1 VYDSNVAART
11 IDITLGQVRRS
22 IRNDFIEG
30 HVSRLKAAHAEFPIS
45 ADQIAA
51 WETLCCWLH
60 DAASTLSDQF
70 DSVGCFFEFS
80 PPMKSERSD
89 LILTTEKE
97 IFVIEAKTGG
107 SHSKHKAQKQALS
120 YANEIYNSLLV
131 GAERKVI
138 PVVLQERPIRATIPK
153 ASPIVDHDYEAK
165 SVAVIGASQ
174 LANQIA
180 QMTPPR
186 PSIDLLE
193 TSTWMHQPRASI
205 VNLAQ
210 EMFGNLRTGEVIKA
224 LANPDEID
232 RLILRIREIIAQA
245 RANSEHRVIA
255 ISGRPGSGK
264 TLVGLRITHQTSL
277 PHLMGPDSN
286 PPIYLSGNGPLVKV
300 LQEAIARSYK
310 TSMSKY
316 TSEDVKIEKA
326 RAIAKE
332 IILEVRGLENEKFLI
347 ASNVIIF
354 DEAQRAWTA
363 KRMQTKRK
371 NRALGSQ
378 PYEILKKMSQKP
390 WAVVICL
397 VGTGQHINQGEE
409 GMDTWYEAV
418 GLNPKL
424 PKSPSNSTWRIS
436 VDHNEKRDGSFID
449 RASDL
454 ELTVDMRAGSTRMN
468 EWVNLL
474 LKHQI
479 DEARSCRS
487 EFPLFPLY
495 VSRDLKNSTEWLRN
509 STDLDRGETAGLLAS
524 SGSER
529 LNCYGIRV
537 AGAEDFPAVNWYL
550 ERPPHLD
557 SSSSFDIAA
566 TEYGCQGLELDRV
579 CVCWSW
585 DLLVRDGAWTPRKL
599 NRRKGHWN
607 AVKSKHQME
616 YVQNAY
622 RVLLT
627 RSRAGMVIWV
637 PLGDKTDSSRSGRDV
652 DSIYETLIAAG
663 CEPTPQ

>member
-1 VYDSNVAART
+1 MVART
-11 IDITLGQVRRS
+11 IDITIGEVRRTP
-22 IRNDFIEG
+22 RHNFVND
-30 HVSRLKAAHAEFPIS
+30 HVLRLKAAHAEFPIS
-45 ADQIAA
+45 ADQISA
-51 WETLCCWLH
+51 WETLCCWLS
-60 DAASTLSDQF
+60 DAASTLSDKF
-70 DSVGCFFEFS
+70 DSVGCLFEFS

-89 LILTTEKE
+89 LILTSEKE
-97 IFVIEAKTGG
+97 IFVIEAKTGH
-107 SHSKHKAQKQALS
+107 SHSKHQAQKQALG
-120 YANEIYNSLLV
+120 YAYEIYNSLLV

-138 PVVLQERPIRATIPK
+138 PIVLQDRPIRADGHK
-153 ASPIVDHDYEAK
+153 ASHIVDHDYEAK
-165 SVAVIGASQ
+165 SVAVIAAGD

-186 PSIDLLE
+186 PSTDLLDV
-193 TSTWMHQPRASI
+193 SRWMHQPRASI

-232 RLILRIREIIAQA
+232 RLIVRIREIIAQA
-245 RANSEHRVIA
+245 KTNSEHRVIA

-286 PPIYLSGNGPLVKV
+286 APIYLSGNGPLVKV
-300 LQEAIARSYK
+300 IQEAIARSYK

-316 TSEDVKIEKA
+316 ASDDVNIEKA
-326 RAIAKE
+326 RAVAKE
-332 IILEVRGLENEKFLI
+332 IILEVRGVESDTFSI

-378 PYEILKKMSQKP
+378 PYEILKKMSQKS

-424 PKSPSNSTWRIS
+424 PSSTPRTTWRIS
-436 VDHNEKRDGSFID
+436 VQHNEKKEGSFID

-487 EFPLFPLY
+487 EFPSFPLH
-495 VSRDLKNSTEWLRN
+495 VCRDLKVSTEWLRN
-509 STDLDRGETAGLLAS
+509 STDIDHGETAGLLAS
-524 SGSER
+524 SGGER

-550 ERPPHLD
+550 EKPPHLD

-566 TEYGCQGLELDRV
+566 TEYGCQGLDLDRV

-585 DLLVRDGAWTPRKL
+585 DLLARDGAWTPRKL
-599 NRRKGHWN
+599 NRRTARWS
-607 AVKSKHQME
+607 AVKSKNQME

-637 PLGDKTDSSRSGRDV
+637 PHGDKTDASRPSRDV
-652 DSIYETLIAAG
+652 DAIYETLIAAG
-663 CEPTPQ
+663 CEPISK

>member
-1 VYDSNVAART
+1 MTLRT
-11 IDITLGQVRRS
+11 IDVTLGQVRKTSRQVF
-22 IRNDFIEG
+22 IND
-30 HVSRLKAAHAEFPIS
+30 HVLRLKAAHAQFPIS
-45 ADQIAA
+45 ADQISA
-51 WETLCCWLH
+51 WETVCSWLH
-60 DAASTLSDQF
+60 DAASSASDQF
-70 DSVGCFFEFS
+70 DSVGCLFEFS

-89 LILTTEKE
+89 LILTSERE
-97 IFVIEAKTGG
+97 IFVIEAKTGR
-107 SHSKHKAQKQALS
+107 SHSKHQAQKQALG
-120 YANEIYNSLLV
+120 YAYEIYNSLLV
-131 GAERKVI
+131 GTERKVI
-138 PVVLQERPIRATIPK
+138 PIVLQERPIRAGGQK
-153 ASPIVDHDYEAK
+153 AMHIVDHDYEARN
-165 SVAVIGASQ
+165 VTVIAAGD
-174 LANQIA
+174 LANQIS

-186 PSIDLLE
+186 PSIDLLDI
-193 TSTWMHQPRASI
+193 SRWMHQPRASI

-210 EMFGNLRTGEVIKA
+210 EMWGNLRTGEVIKA

-232 RLILRIREIIAQA
+232 RLIVRIGEIVSQA

-255 ISGRPGSGK
+255 ITGRPGSGK

-277 PHLMGPDSN
+277 PHLIGPDSN
-286 PPIYLSGNGPLVKV
+286 TPIYLSGNGPLVKV

-316 TSEDVKIEKA
+316 ASEDVNIEKA
-326 RAIAKE
+326 RAVAKE
-332 IILEVRGLENEKFLI
+332 IILEVRGVESDTFSI

-378 PYEILKKMSQKP
+378 PYEILKKMSQKS

-418 GLNPKL
+418 GLNPKT
-424 PKSPSNSTWRIS
+424 PGSSSKSTWRIS
-436 VDHNEKRDGSFID
+436 VQHNEKKEGPFID

-454 ELTVDMRAGSTRMN
+454 ELSVDMRAGSTRMN

-474 LKHQI
+474 LQHKI
-479 DEARSCRS
+479 DEARSCRN
-487 EFPLFPLY
+487 EFSTFPLY
-495 VSRDLKNSTEWLRN
+495 VCRDLKVSTEWLRS

-529 LNCYGIRV
+529 LNCFGIRV

-550 ERPPHLD
+550 EKPPHLD

-566 TEYGCQGLELDRV
+566 TEYGCQGLDLDRV
-579 CVCWSW
+579 CLCWSW
-585 DLLVRDGAWTPRKL
+585 DLVARNGAWTPRKL
-599 NRRKGHWN
+599 TRRKARWD
-607 AVKSKHQME
+607 VIKSKQEME

-627 RSRAGMVIWV
+627 RSRVGMVIWV
-637 PLGDKTDSSRSGRDV
+637 PHGDKTDSSRPGRDV

-663 CEPTPQ
+663 CAQISQ